1 MLEVV
6 LKAGTGYG
14 TLKKY
19 NYNIDKETGWFCI
32 EKYPWVVYLRLLN
45 STKYPIPSH
54 CHQDFGSPVIFY
66 KNQEIIIDPGRASY
80 LKEFDYESSA
90 SNHSTFLINNKPTA
104 PSERDISLFLQPT
117 IAFKYKIYNLD
128 KKICLLIRYPKT
140 FTNIFKVKYAFRQI
154 VINDKSVDIRDR
166 IALFRESIISTR
178 FNFTNNLNNFM
189 RNFTYKVDSENLKKI
204 IINDQSKN
212 IDLASR
218 SVEYNKSKEYNAFS
232 LKFCTKKF
240 FMSKLS
246 ISK

>member
-1 MLEVV
+1 M
-6 LKAGTGYG
+6 
-14 TLKKY
+14 KKY
-19 NYNIDKETGWFCI
+19 NSIGKEEIFAANKVLKSGVLSEFI
-32 EKYPWVVYLRLLN
+32 AKPGDYFLGGRNVKKFEK
-45 STKYPIPSH
+45 
-54 CHQDFGSPVIFY
+54 
-66 KNQEIIIDPGRASY
+66 
-80 LKEFDYESSA
+80 
-90 SNHSTFLINNKPTA
+90 
-104 PSERDISLFLQPT
+104 
-117 IAFKYKIYNLD
+117 IACK
-128 KKICLLIRYPKT
+128 
-140 FTNIFKVKYAFRQI
+140 IFKVKYAFRQI